1 MSRVVY
7 LDCFSGISGDM
18 TLGALLDAGLPF
30 DDLKHALGSLAVSGY
45 EITAE
50 RVLRTGIA
58 ATKFRVHEGPIGAD
72 HGHTHARAHDAEHA
86 HASDHSHVSQHAHDS
101 DHAHGH
107 S

>member
-58 ATKFRVHEGPIGAD
+58 ATKFRVHEGSSGAD
-72 HGHTHARAHDAEHA
+72 HGHARAHDAEHA
-86 HASDHSHVSQHAHDS
+86 HASEHSHASDHSHVSQHAHGS
-101 DHAHGH
+101 
-107 S
+107 